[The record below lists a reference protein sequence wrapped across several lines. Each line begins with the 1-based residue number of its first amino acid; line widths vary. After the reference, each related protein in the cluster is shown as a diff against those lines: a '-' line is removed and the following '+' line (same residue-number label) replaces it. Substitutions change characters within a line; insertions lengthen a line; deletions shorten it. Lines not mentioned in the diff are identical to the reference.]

1 MCADL
6 NHHYELCYIYATHR
20 HDTDNLIHLSTV
32 YIHLLK
38 QGNTQLDPFKFLT
51 AELSLHNC
59 TLVHCNLASQT
70 LSGVWLARLGSQTH

>member
-20 HDTDNLIHLSTV
+20 HDTDNLIHLSTETIV
-32 YIHLLK
+32 AI
-38 QGNTQLDPFKFLT
+38 GNTQLDPFKFLT

-59 TLVHCNLASQT
+59 TLVHSNLASQT
-70 LSGVWLARLGSQTH
+70 LSGVWLARLGLQTH